1 MLPGNGLRHL
11 VIEVHCVTSKLLV
24 NGLRHIVKCWLN
36 ADYSPHVEKKTLGKM
51 TAILLKEDATQQ
63 LQNRQTHL
71 QSGQPDKHTADKRRS
86 INVYTNPHIQ
96 AD

>member
-1 MLPGNGLRHL
+1 MRHL
-11 VIEVHCVTSKLLV
+11 VIEVHCVISKLLV

-63 LQNRQTHL
+63 LPAEQTNTLTKWTTRQTH
-71 QSGQPDKHTADKRRS
+71 SRHT
-86 INVYTNPHIQ
+86 TFH
-96 AD
+96 